1 MLNNSSQIPAGAGTD
16 AAAMRA
22 AADFSPTGDATAAEA
37 RERIQRLPPEVGAV
51 LVAVG
56 IAGMILP
63 GPVGTPLLLAGGLA
77 LMPSVFGRAER
88 WVEKRFPSLHW
99 HGMKN
104 VHRFIDDL
112 ERRFPPSG
120 ADSPDSSPQ
129 HERG

>member
-1 MLNNSSQIPAGAGTD
+1 MPDHPSDIPTAP
-16 AAAMRA
+16 AAATPVLSGDA
-22 AADFSPTGDATAAEA
+22 NLSPTGDAIAAEM

-77 LMPSVFGRAER
+77 LMPAVFGRAER
-88 WVEKRFPSLHW
+88 WFEKRFPNLHW

-104 VHRFIDDL
+104 VNRFIDDL
-112 ERRFPPSG
+112 ERRFPPN
-120 ADSPDSSPQ
+120 ATKSPDSEPP
-129 HERG
+129 R